1 MPRNKLSGRLFLSSL
16 HITLNDVFLNRVETM
31 MKNFLQ
37 RFAVAL
43 SIVFFVGCAQ
53 SPQRI
58 NVQPV
63 LTIGGEA
70 LGSGRP
76 IIVSASDQR
85 QNKVLGSLGGVYGAT
100 ANITIG
106 NDIEQALTRAANG
119 LLASQGY
126 VVNSPD
132 PSAPQ
137 LNIVVETIS
146 YQPIE
151 QPVGNALKLTA
162 VLRADVTK
170 EGETFSGRYQSES
183 DRRSV
188 TRPDARE
195 NEKYINEL
203 LSDTLERM
211 FSDNRLREFL
221 LK

>member
-1 MPRNKLSGRLFLSSL
+1 MMNK
-16 HITLNDVFLNRVETM
+16 
-31 MKNFLQ
+31 FLQ
-37 RFAVAL
+37 RCAVAL
-43 SIVFFVGCAQ
+43 SIVFAVGCAQ

-63 LTIGGEA
+63 LTVAGEA

-85 QNKVLGSLGGVYGAT
+85 QNKVLGSLGGIYGAT

-106 NDIEQALTRAANG
+106 NDLEQALTRAANG

-132 PSAPQ
+132 PSAAQ

-146 YQPIE
+146 YQPVE
-151 QPVGNALKLTA
+151 QPVGKGIKLIA

-170 EGETFSGRYQSES
+170 QGETFSGRYQSETE
-183 DRRSV
+183 RRSV
-188 TRPDARE
+188 TAPDQE
-195 NEKYINEL
+195 DNEEYINSL
-203 LSDTLERM
+203 LSDTLVRM